1 MKRRRF
7 TAVALLVAVVAT
19 AAPAFAQQP
28 AHSSLGGAAA
38 LKRKG
43 DIKMW
48 IGGALMVG
56 GAFTLPATVGHNP
69 EGKSDPSLAGVG
81 MMMAGS
87 GILWWGFHDK
97 RKAVQPTTT
106 MGVAIGRVS
115 GVQIRRSW

>member
-1 MKRRRF
+1 VIRRRF
-7 TAVALLVAVVAT
+7 TAGALLVAVVAT

-28 AHSSLGGAAA
+28 GAQPGGAAA

-69 EGKSDPSLAGVG
+69 EGKSDPLLAGVG

-97 RKAVQPTTT
+97 RKAMQPTTT
-106 MGVAIGRVS
+106 LGVAIGGVS
-115 GVQIRRSW
+115 GVQVRRSW

>member
-1 MKRRRF
+1 MKRRRSI
-7 TAVALLVAVVAT
+7 AVALLVAVVAT

-28 AHSSLGGAAA
+28 GAQQPGGAAA

-56 GAFTLPATVGHNP
+56 GAFTLPAT
-69 EGKSDPSLAGVG
+69 
-81 MMMAGS
+81 
-87 GILWWGFHDK
+87 
-97 RKAVQPTTT
+97 
-106 MGVAIGRVS
+106 GRVS